1 MSGAGFIILFLI
13 FIFWIKNRTNE
24 IGIFLSLGISKANIW
39 LQVLLEALLISAA
52 AVLLSFVLAPAV
64 SNVSAEYLVGQQ
76 AEQEELQKQGDK
88 GKVGVDEY
96 YQEAELTV
104 TEVQTKL
111 TPLMLFTDAAG
122 IGILLVLSTSAAGIL
137 IFRKKPKEILSEM
150 S

>member
-1 MSGAGFIILFLI
+1 M
-13 FIFWIKNRTNE
+13 
-24 IGIFLSLGISKANIW
+24 
-39 LQVLLEALLISAA
+39 LISAA
-52 AVLLSFVLAPAV
+52 AVLLSFVLAPTV

-111 TPLMLFTDAAG
+111 TPSGCQRSWRKHGFGTCG
-122 IGILLVLSTSAAGIL
+122 KQSAL
-137 IFRKKPKEILSEM
+137 R
-150 S
+150 